1 MPNSSL
7 PRTLTLLLLAACEG
21 EDGSL
26 APHDNPEVDVTKWA
40 VVGRHVAIF
49 NKTADEPC
57 PAATHASWSGEP
69 LFRSGE
75 TLALLK
81 GAKLPAPLERFCSY
95 TWLDRDEPADKPTF
109 DAPWNNRLIRIDP
122 DREVV
127 VPQMP
132 YLGGDAAT
140 RDALAEAFRQ
150 YSGTLG
156 SGAASQVYQQ
166 TETAAWVAVID
177 SAGFADAALPYAS
190 ADPWLRHGLTMAEL
204 VHTVRCPN
212 DEVGCRERQF
222 HAQAFPYDRTSTQVQ
237 ASGGGPLGSITSL
250 AQALGEAVIRWDALD
265 QPDAPL
271 ILNLSVAWDPTY
283 GGELMPKGQEGEP
296 SYMLEAPSDLVPATV
311 QAVYAV
317 LAYASCHGAL
327 TIAASG
333 NNTGAPCEQQGA
345 MAPALWERYPAPPP
359 DACVALFGVDLDQ
372 GLGDPTV
379 EPAAD
384 SLVYAAGGVTAYDLP
399 IPVARPDSTPPRVLP
414 AFQAVAG
421 AGPRQTDAWTGT
433 SVAAAALSGLAASI
447 WTHHPALTPRQVI
460 GLITSSGKNTN
471 LPVAPPAAG
480 QARLITGHDAFASLC
495 ALPDVECTNPYLPAT
510 LPGPPNS
517 QTGSNSSV
525 IADLQCTA
533 TATSC
538 GGGEPVS
545 VYGCGEDGTGAMSVP
560 APSPWLR
567 PQPDIP
573 YCPVCPVKGNKLT
586 LSLNPDHSAGT
597 SLPGTSLPGTSAP
610 GISVLDNP
618 TFEFR
623 LANGNYVRAR
633 LGQITVGPNGTDVD
647 LAGYNLT
654 VGNTTQSI
662 AAWLSAEN
670 VTSATLGF
678 YIDVDGVRTR
688 STSAVPVSR

>member
-1 MPNSSL
+1 MPNSPL
-7 PRTLTLLLLAACEG
+7 PRILTLILLAACEG
-21 EDGSL
+21 EDGPL
-26 APHDNPEVDVTKWA
+26 APHDNPEDVTKWTVA
-40 VVGRHVAIF
+40 GRHVAIF
-49 NKTADEPC
+49 NKTPDEPC
-57 PAATHASWSGEP
+57 PAATHPSWSGEP

-75 TLALLK
+75 MLVLLK
-81 GAKLPAPLERFCSY
+81 DEKLPTPLERFCSY
-95 TWLDRDEPADKPTF
+95 TWLDKDEPADKPTF
-109 DAPWNNRLIRIDP
+109 DAPWNKRLIRIDP

-127 VPQMP
+127 VPQTP

-140 RDALAEAFRQ
+140 RDTLAEAFRQ

-204 VHTVRCPN
+204 VHAVRCPN
-212 DEVGCRERQF
+212 DEKDCSERQF

-237 ASGGGPLGSITSL
+237 ASGGGPLGSIGSL
-250 AQALGEAVIRWDALD
+250 AQALGEAVIRWRALD

-283 GGELMPKGQEGEP
+283 GGDLMPPGQEGEP
-296 SYMLEAPSDLVPATV
+296 IDMLEAPSDRVPATV

-317 LAYASCHGAL
+317 LVYASCHGAL

-345 MAPALWERYPAPPP
+345 MAPALWERYPAPHH
-359 DACVALFGVDLDQ
+359 DACFVFFGEDPDQ
-372 GLGDPTV
+372 GPGDPTV

-399 IPVARPDSTPPRVLP
+399 IPVARPVSTPPRVLP

-460 GLITSSGKNTN
+460 GLITSSGRNTG
-471 LPVAPPAAG
+471 LPVAPPATG
-480 QARLITGHDAFASLC
+480 QARLITGYDAFASLC
-495 ALPDVECTNPYLPAT
+495 TRLTAGECTNPYLPAT
-510 LPGPPNS
+510 PPTQAS
-517 QTGSNSSV
+517 PEIYMSNPMPAELS
-525 IADLQCTA
+525 CTA

-538 GGGEPVS
+538 GASVS
-545 VYGCGEDGTGAMSVP
+545 VYGCGEDGTAETNVP

-573 YCPVCPVKGNKLT
+573 YCPVCPIKGNKLT

-597 SLPGTSLPGTSAP
+597 S
-610 GISVLDNP
+610 VLDNP
-618 TFEFR
+618 TLEFR

-662 AAWLSAEN
+662 AAWLSADD